1 VAPAVKPRRKY
12 NRAGRAQAA
21 GATREALATAARQLF
36 RERGFAGTTIESIA
50 AEAGYSAQTVYF
62 HFGTKA
68 AILRHLIEQAKS
80 ELVIPL
86 YQRSLAA
93 EDPREQIALSVQI
106 GRFGAE
112 AGWDLLQ
119 VLGSARDEPEF
130 QELVRGLEG
139 EKQWGIGNLV
149 ASLAKRGHLRHGLSE
164 GRAVDVLMVL
174 TSEDVYQKL
183 VVQRGWS
190 PDDYEAWLIAVLQR
204 ELLHQGPPRDPK
216 TFKEAADV

>member
-1 VAPAVKPRRKY
+1 MAPAVKPRRKY

-21 GATREALATAARQLF
+21 GATREALATAARRLF

-174 TSEDVYQKL
+174 TSEDVFQKL

-204 ELLHQGPPRDPK
+204 ELLN
-216 TFKEAADV
+216 

>member
-1 VAPAVKPRRKY
+1 MAPAVKPRRKY

-21 GATREALATAARQLF
+21 GATRDALATAARRLF

-50 AEAGYSAQTVYF
+50 AEAGYSPQTVYF

-93 EDPREQIALSVQI
+93 QDPREQIALSVQI

-174 TSEDVYQKL
+174 TSEDVFQKL

-204 ELLHQGPPRDPK
+204 ELLN
-216 TFKEAADV
+216 

>member
-21 GATREALATAARQLF
+21 GATREALATAARRLF

-149 ASLAKRGHLRHGLSE
+149 ASLAKRGHLRDGLSQ

-174 TSEDVYQKL
+174 TSEDVFQKL
-183 VVQRGWS
+183 VVQRSWS

-204 ELLHQGPPRDPK
+204 ELLN
-216 TFKEAADV
+216 